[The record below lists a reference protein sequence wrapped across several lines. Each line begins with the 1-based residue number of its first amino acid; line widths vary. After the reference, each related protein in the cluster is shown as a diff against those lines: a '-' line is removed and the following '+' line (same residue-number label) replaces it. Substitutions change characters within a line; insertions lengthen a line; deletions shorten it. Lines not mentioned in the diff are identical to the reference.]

1 MITVA
6 VVARSP
12 TARSRLAALVAAQPG
27 LRLACPARPM
37 VTVEEIATSTGV
49 DADVL
54 VIDVGRRPAGSALRA
69 LAQAPHLPPVV
80 LLAGDTSPAATARL
94 LRLGVRALLPPDAS
108 TGEIAA
114 GIAAAAA
121 GLVALH
127 PSAVPTSVTEPT
139 SSRRA
144 RDEAGVDQLTPREL
158 EILEM
163 MAEGLGN
170 RAIAQR
176 LGISAHTVKFHIA
189 AILGKLDARS
199 RTAAVTAGLRRGW
212 LMV

>member
-1 MITVA
+1 MIAVA

-12 TARSRLAALVAAQPG
+12 TARARLEALVAAQPA

-37 VTVEEIATSTGV
+37 VTIEEIATSAGV

-54 VIDVGRRPAGSALRA
+54 VVDVGRRPAGSALRA
-69 LAQAPHLPPVV
+69 LAQAPHLPPVI
-80 LLAGDTSPAATARL
+80 LLAGDTSLAAIARL
-94 LRLGVRALLPPDAS
+94 LRLGVRSLLPPNAS

-127 PSAVPTSVTEPT
+127 PSAVPTLLTEPA

-144 RDEAGVDQLTPREL
+144 RTRRES
-158 EILEM
+158 ISSR
-163 MAEGLGN
+163 
-170 RAIAQR
+170 RA
-176 LGISAHTVKFHIA
+176 S
-189 AILGKLDARS
+189 S
-199 RTAAVTAGLRRGW
+199 RFWR
-212 LMV
+212 